1 MIEWLWLQR
10 NSSQS
15 RNTCVSVAGRDYTCV
30 PVPVWLCT
38 IICLWFEALYT
49 HIPLVEGYI
58 HIFACSLGPCIYVCL
73 WLETVYMCVVVA
85 GGYVHMCV
93 CAWRVCTC
101 VCPWPEAVSKS
112 LSGVG
117 SLVHMCASVWCD
129 CVQVYAC
136 GWRHCAYRCV
146 PEVIWDMWQT
156 ALVYWRAVPQA
167 YPIRYLPVQQLQAQG
182 FKKYYCPQ
190 GQIYSYLHVLERLW
204 KGCECVQFHPWMDV
218 TVVHSEEVKSG
229 EKCLKQ
235 TRTPQSLF
243 PT

>member
-85 GGYVHMCV
+85 GGCVRASVCGWRLCTHVRLCLEGMYMCVPLAWGCVQVSFWGWKLSTHVCLCLMWLCTGICLWLEALCIQV
-93 CAWRVCTC
+93 CAWGHLRYVTDSSGLLASSTTSL
-101 VCPWPEAVSKS
+101 PDKVSS
-112 LSGVG
+112 
-117 SLVHMCASVWCD
+117 CAATSS
-129 CVQVYAC
+129 
-136 GWRHCAYRCV
+136 
-146 PEVIWDMWQT
+146 P
-156 ALVYWRAVPQA
+156 
-167 YPIRYLPVQQLQAQG
+167 G
-182 FKKYYCPQ
+182 F
-190 GQIYSYLHVLERLW
+190 
-204 KGCECVQFHPWMDV
+204 
-218 TVVHSEEVKSG
+218 
-229 EKCLKQ
+229 
-235 TRTPQSLF
+235 
-243 PT
+243 